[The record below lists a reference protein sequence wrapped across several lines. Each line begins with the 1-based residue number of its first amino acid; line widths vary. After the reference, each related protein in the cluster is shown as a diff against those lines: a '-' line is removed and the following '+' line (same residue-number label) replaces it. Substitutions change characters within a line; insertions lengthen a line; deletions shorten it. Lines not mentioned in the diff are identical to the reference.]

1 MNRSQI
7 RFLIDEDTS
16 HVIRDGLQRHQPEVE
31 VRVIGGAGAPS
42 IGTKDEEILEFLE
55 REAYVLVSSNRSTMP
70 VHLQAYLQKGGHI
83 PGILLLRPGFSYR
96 QIIDTLELIWF
107 ASTPEDLQ
115 NQLTHIPF

>member
-1 MNRSQI
+1 MSSSQI

-16 HVIRDGLQRHQPEVE
+16 HIIRDGLHQRQPEIE
-31 VRVIGGAGAPS
+31 VRVIGGEGAPS
-42 IGTKDEEILEFLE
+42 IGTRDEEILEFLE

-83 PGILLLRPGFSYR
+83 PGILLLRPGFAYR

-115 NQLTHIPF
+115 DQLTHIPF

>member
-1 MNRSQI
+1 MSRSQI

-16 HVIRDGLQRHQPEVE
+16 HIIRDGLQQRQPSIE
-31 VRVIGGAGAPS
+31 VRVIGGEGAPS
-42 IGTKDEEILEFLE
+42 IGTQDEEILEFLE
-55 REAYVLVSSNRSTMP
+55 REAYVLISSNRSTMP

-96 QIIDTLELIWF
+96 QILDALELIWF

-115 NQLTHIPF
+115 DQLTHIPF